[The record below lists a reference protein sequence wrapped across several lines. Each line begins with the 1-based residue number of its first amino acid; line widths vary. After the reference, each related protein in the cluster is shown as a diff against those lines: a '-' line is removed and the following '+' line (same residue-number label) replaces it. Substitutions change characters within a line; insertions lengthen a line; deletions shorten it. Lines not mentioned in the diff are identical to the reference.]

1 MKADEFVRE
10 VNEEMQRDRLL
21 SLWRRYGVLVVA
33 LAVLLVVGTA
43 GWVGWQAW
51 RGRQLEADAARFAT
65 AETALK
71 AGQAKAAAGQF
82 AAIAGD
88 GEPQGALARL
98 READARFAAG
108 DRAGALAA
116 LHSLAANADAPP
128 MLKGLAAVLAAQ
140 HELATATPAALRV
153 ALEPQAVAGAPWAFL
168 ARELLA
174 LVDLRAGDVEAARR
188 RLTDLGK
195 EAGLPPDQ
203 QQRVEELLAAI
214 GGPTTRTS

>member
-21 SLWRRYGVLVVA
+21 SLWRRYGVLVIA
-33 LAVLLVVGTA
+33 LAVLAVVGTA

-51 RGRQLEADAARFAT
+51 RDHRLEADAARFNI
-65 AETALK
+65 AETALSAGK
-71 AGQAKAAAGQF
+71 AEAAAGQF

-88 GEPQGALARL
+88 GGAQGALARL
-98 READARFAAG
+98 READARFAAH

-116 LHSLAANADAPP
+116 LHRLAANANAPP
-128 MLKGLAAVLAAQ
+128 LLKGLAAVLAAQ
-140 HELATATPAALRV
+140 HELATGAPAALRA
-153 ALEPQAVAGAPWAFL
+153 ALEPQAVAGAPWQFL

-174 LVDLRAGDVEAARR
+174 LVDLRTGDVDAARR

-195 EAGLPPDQ
+195 EAGLPADQ

-214 GGPTTRTS
+214 GGPTAGTS